1 MGVLISKVAGLFLVY
16 REVELTVFIT
26 AGLVWKRRVSGVEGR
41 WLESGCDGFDRPR
54 IAVFKFTTNKPPC
67 LFFRCLL
74 SCETSLLMLK
84 IDILMSHTMD
94 IRVFK
99 IEERGRLEERH
110 GRRGPGSNIRCS
122 RSSAAGK

>member
-1 MGVLISKVAGLFLVY
+1 MMAVVDVTAMGVLISKVAGLFLVY

-74 SCETSLLMLK
+74 SCETSLLPYVE
-84 IDILMSHTMD
+84 DRYSYESHD
-94 IRVFK
+94 GHWLVLNSCK
-99 IEERGRLEERH
+99 
-110 GRRGPGSNIRCS
+110 
-122 RSSAAGK
+122 